1 MSSVSASTIEG
12 SDQPWQE
19 AGGLWIYTTLGK
31 EYLRSLA
38 TLLQWY
44 IKSNGLRMGI
54 GSSFCIR
61 SHTPK
66 YGEGAPV
73 ERTGGGLSATGL
85 NKARL

>member
-1 MSSVSASTIEG
+1 MYVLRVRQQNSG
-12 SDQPWQE
+12 QE
-19 AGGLWIYTTLGK
+19 TSPGRRWEVGGYTLGK

-44 IKSNGLRMGI
+44 IKSNGLRMGL

-66 YGEGAPV
+66 LNMAKERRWRGQGAGCLPPV
-73 ERTGGGLSATGL
+73 
-85 NKARL
+85 

>member
-1 MSSVSASTIEG
+1 MHVLRVHQHNRG
-12 SDQPWQE
+12 QE
-19 AGGLWIYTTLGK
+19 TSPGRRREVGGYPLGK